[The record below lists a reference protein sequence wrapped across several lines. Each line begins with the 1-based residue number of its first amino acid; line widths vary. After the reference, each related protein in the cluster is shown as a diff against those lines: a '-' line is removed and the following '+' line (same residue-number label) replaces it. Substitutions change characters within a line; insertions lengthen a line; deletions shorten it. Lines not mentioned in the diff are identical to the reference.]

1 MEIFTVSCWQP
12 VLPMIFWLN
21 LIAYRK
27 LFISLIN
34 ITDMQ
39 RGIVVNEEF
48 RALQDATSIFVGR
61 KISVYEEHKT
71 KAAMDIGIMAEERSD
86 SREVHKKRVLM
97 DSISPHAVF
106 ICGMRGSGKSYTLGV
121 IAEEL
126 ALKNDAV
133 GVIIIDPMGIFW
145 SMKSPNTVDR
155 EQTLLKEWNLSP
167 KGIKS
172 VRVFVPAGY
181 SREAPKAT
189 WDKIFT
195 IRPSELTADDW
206 CLTFGFD
213 RFDTMGLLIDR
224 VLEKVKEGY
233 TTKEGQTV
241 KGIKDTYGIPDMIA
255 CIESE
260 EGIQSRNQGFKNST
274 RRALIARLK
283 GAVEWGIFDREGTQ
297 LRDLSRRGHISVID
311 VSFLQDNVRALVVG
325 ILARNILNA
334 RKRTSRKEA
343 AGFAGLLE
351 SIPVTWLMIDE
362 AHILVPGSGR
372 KTAATDALIEYVR
385 QGRQPGCSIVL
396 ATQQPSAI
404 DSRILSQVD
413 MVACHKLVYED
424 DIKAVLRRMPS
435 EVPERFQEDHF
446 IKNLPIGMAILG
458 DKQEETSRCFLV
470 SVRPRISQ
478 HEGRERQPILDVDP
492 DEMRKNVK
500 GLIKEKWGKETIDSL
515 EKLIKS
521 INQEYKLHLSLS
533 ELLDELAEEGLIET
547 ELEAEEPAP
556 REEKEGEEEEPTRN
570 GELPHKKPGDRPS
583 LFDVVNVEVTPPV
596 RSELHPRPP
605 TITSPGALE
614 IPEPVKDLSLKKARV
629 ILSEVDD
636 HIEDIALRRA
646 RRMLLKKDTI
656 HGIFKIYYPVYQV
669 FFDYY
674 PPKGKYQSLSC
685 FVDGITGEVMIGKG
699 KRTRGVR
706 DLMNL
711 SPDQRTVMIALM
723 KKRSAALTD
732 LMKATHFDKRKV
744 KRIMGSLIQKG
755 LVEIKKHKKLEN
767 KSFEIF
773 QSRIQYRI
781 IDDPRKKIKRHFQTD
796 EEYLDKESMVLPTV
810 TEKEAKKAAE
820 VWERSVVWDTGL
832 LYYPYFLVS
841 YENRYEIIDGVT
853 GKEDEYIKSMLT
865 FRL

>member
-1 MEIFTVSCWQP
+1 M
-12 VLPMIFWLN
+12 
-21 LIAYRK
+21 
-27 LFISLIN
+27 
-34 ITDMQ
+34 
-39 RGIVVNEEF
+39 VVNEEF
-48 RALQDATSIFVGR
+48 RALQDATNIFVGR
-61 KISVYEEHKT
+61 KKSVYEEYKT
-71 KAAMDIGIMAEERSD
+71 KAAMNIGLMAEERSD
-86 SREVHKKRVLM
+86 SAGFYGKKVLM
-97 DSISPHAVF
+97 DSISPHAIF

-126 ALKNDAV
+126 ALTNDAV

-145 SMKSPNTVDR
+145 SMKSPNTVER
-155 EQTLLKEWNLSP
+155 EQELLGTWNLSP

-172 VRVFVPAGY
+172 VKVFIPAGY
-181 SREAPKAT
+181 AKDAPKAT

-195 IRPSELTADDW
+195 IRPSELTTDDW

-224 VLEKVKEGY
+224 VLEKIREGY
-233 TTKEGQTV
+233 LTEEGRTV
-241 KGIKDTYGIPDMIA
+241 KGLQDSYGIPDMIA

-260 EGIQSRNQGFKNST
+260 EGIQSRHHGFKTST

-283 GAVEWGIFDREGTQ
+283 GAVEWGIFDKEGTQ
-297 LRDLSRRGHISVID
+297 LRDLSKRGHISVID

-325 ILARNILNA
+325 ILGRNILNT
-334 RKRTSRKEA
+334 RKRLSRKEA

-424 DIKAVLRRMPS
+424 DIKAVVRRMPS
-435 EVPERFQEDHF
+435 EVPGRFQEDRF
-446 IKNLPIGMAILG
+446 IKNLPIGMAIIG
-458 DKQEETSRCFLV
+458 DKQEETSRCFLA
-470 SVRPRISQ
+470 SIRPRISQ

-500 GLIKEKWGKETIDSL
+500 QLIREKWGKETTDGL

-521 INQEYKLHLSLS
+521 INQEYKLHFSLS

-547 ELEAEEPAP
+547 ELEEAEAP
-556 REEKEGEEEEPTRN
+556 VSREEEEKKKEEE
-570 GELPHKKPGDRPS
+570 GEREPIAGGKNIPHRKSGDRPS
-583 LFDVVNVEVTPPV
+583 LFDLVNVEVTPPV
-596 RSELHPRPP
+596 RPEPSQRAAA
-605 TITSPGALE
+605 ITSPGALDV
-614 IPEPVKDLSLKKARV
+614 PDSVKDLSLKKARV
-629 ILSEVDD
+629 ILSVVDEN
-636 HIEDIALRRA
+636 IESIAMKKA
-646 RRMLLKKDTI
+646 RKMLFKKDII
-656 HGIFKIYYPVYQV
+656 HGIFKIYYPVYQI

-685 FVDGITGEVMIGKG
+685 FVDGITGEVMMGRG
-699 KRTRGVR
+699 RRTRGVR
-706 DLMNL
+706 DLMDL
-711 SPDQRTVMIALM
+711 SPDQRAVMIALM
-723 KKRSAALTD
+723 KKGSAALTD
-732 LMKATHFDKRKV
+732 IMKATHFDKKKV
-744 KRIMGSLIQKG
+744 KRIMNSLIQKG

-767 KSFEIF
+767 KSYEIF
-773 QSRIQYRI
+773 RSRIEHCI
-781 IDDPRKKIKRHFQTD
+781 IDDPRKKIMRYFQTD
-796 EEYLDKESMVLPTV
+796 EEYLDRESMIHPTI

-820 VWERSVVWDTGL
+820 VWERSSVWDTGL
-832 LYYPYFLVS
+832 VYYPYFLVS
-841 YENRYEIIDGVT
+841 YEDRYEIIDGVT
-853 GKEDEYIKSMLT
+853 GKEDGYVKSMLT

>member
-1 MEIFTVSCWQP
+1 
-12 VLPMIFWLN
+12 
-21 LIAYRK
+21 
-27 LFISLIN
+27 
-34 ITDMQ
+34 MQ
-39 RGIVVNEEF
+39 NGMVVDEEF

-61 KISVYEEHKT
+61 KKSVYEEYKT
-71 KAAMDIGIMAEERSD
+71 KAAMDIGIVAEERSD
-86 SREVHKKRVLM
+86 SAGFYGKRVLL
-97 DSISPHAVF
+97 DSISPHAIF

-126 ALKNDAV
+126 ALTNDAV
-133 GVIIIDPMGIFW
+133 GVIVIDPMGIFW

-155 EQTLLKEWNLSP
+155 EQALLGEWSLSP

-172 VRVFVPAGY
+172 VQVFIPAGY
-181 SREAPKAT
+181 AKDAPKAT

-195 IRPSELTADDW
+195 IRPAELTADDW

-224 VLEKVKEGY
+224 VLEKVRDGY
-233 TTKEGQTV
+233 TTGEGKAIRGLQ
-241 KGIKDTYGIPDMIA
+241 DSYGISDMIA
-255 CIESE
+255 CIECE
-260 EGIQSRNQGFKNST
+260 EGIQSRNHGFKNST

-283 GAVEWGIFDREGTQ
+283 GAVEWGIFDKEGTQ

-325 ILARNILNA
+325 ILGRNILNT
-334 RKRTSRKEA
+334 RKRLSRKEA

-446 IKNLPIGMAILG
+446 IKNLPIGMAIVG
-458 DKQEETSRCFLV
+458 DKQEETSRCFLA
-470 SVRPRISQ
+470 SIRPRISQ
-478 HEGRERQPILDVDP
+478 HEGRERQPMLDIDP
-492 DEMRKNVK
+492 DEMRMNVK
-500 GLIKEKWGKETIDSL
+500 QLIREKWGKETTDSL
-515 EKLIKS
+515 ERLIKS

-547 ELEAEEPAP
+547 QLEEPGEITP
-556 REEKEGEEEEPTRN
+556 GEEEELTSSGKERPLGTS
-570 GELPHKKPGDRPS
+570 GDRPS
-583 LFDVVNVEVTPPV
+583 LFDVVNLEVTPPV
-596 RSELHPRPP
+596 RSESAPRSPA
-605 TITSPGALE
+605 ITSPGAFE
-614 IPEPVKDLSLKKARV
+614 IPDSVRDLNLKKAKV
-629 ILSEVDD
+629 VLSAVDD
-636 HIEDIALRRA
+636 RIEDIAIKGA
-646 RRMLLKKDTI
+646 RRMLFKNDTI

-674 PPKGKYQSLSC
+674 PPKGKYQNLSC

-699 KRTRGVR
+699 RRTRGVR
-706 DLMNL
+706 DLMDL

-723 KKRSAALTD
+723 KKGSAAQTD

-755 LVEIKKHKKLEN
+755 LVEIKKHKKLGN
-767 KSFEIF
+767 KNYEIF
-773 QSRIQYRI
+773 QSRIQHNI
-781 IDDPRKKIKRHFQTD
+781 IDDPRKKIKRYFQTD
-796 EEYLDKESMVLPTV
+796 EEYLDKESMILPTI

-820 VWERSVVWDTGL
+820 VWERSSVWDTGL

-853 GKEDEYIKSMLT
+853 GKEDGYVKSMLT